1 MLEMELF
8 LFCQTL
14 CEEGLLECRL
24 TAKPREVGLFDDVF
38 EVTEQPFSEETLL
51 DSYCYGLDAETEYS
65 FFPRPQLSMRLLRC
79 FNDLFLEQV

>member
-38 EVTEQPFSEETLL
+38 EVTEEPFSEGTLL

-65 FFPRPQLSMRLLRC
+65 FFPTTTALHALAT
-79 FNDLFLEQV
+79 LFQ

>member
-24 TAKPREVGLFDDVF
+24 TAKPREMGLFDDVFDDVF
-38 EVTEQPFSEETLL
+38 EVTEEPFSEETLL
-51 DSYCYGLDAETEYS
+51 DSYCYGLDDETEYS
-65 FFPRPQLSMRLLRC
+65 FFPTTTALHALAT
-79 FNDLFLEQV
+79 LFQ